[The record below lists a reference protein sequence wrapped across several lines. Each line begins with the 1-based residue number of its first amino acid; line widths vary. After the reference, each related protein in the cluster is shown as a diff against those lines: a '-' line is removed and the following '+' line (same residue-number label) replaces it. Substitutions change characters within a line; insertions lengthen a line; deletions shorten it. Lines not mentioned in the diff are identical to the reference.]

1 MTSNPR
7 ISLTAGSARRCPMRM
22 PDIWEPPV
30 PAFCSDLSA
39 LPRAVVAC
47 LGVQSLRQAAPVEVA
62 ELRERVRGHAA
73 RIEQAWYTDP
83 EGYRNDVLVCYWPD
97 EAMYHNWANGEF
109 AAWWSAPARLAGDM
123 GYWREVFSAPED
135 HRETLFSGD
144 DRPAGLAALG
154 TRLFGPVLEHG
165 YWGGARDRIPVSAS
179 HELDVERQLEPHR
192 RTSFGRRLRVQ
203 PREHVCVIRSAQD
216 STDCTGREADLYQGR
231 VYPVLMKGM
240 NYLRDHASETGCF
253 SCRFMHE
260 LEADGTASPRSFALA
275 HFVSLGHLERWAAS
289 HPTHLAIFEEF
300 LAMATELGPAMRLRL
315 WHEVYVLP
323 RGAGRF
329 EYLNCHPGTGLL
341 PFEEPVEAS

>member
-1 MTSNPR
+1 M
-7 ISLTAGSARRCPMRM
+7 
-22 PDIWEPPV
+22 

-39 LPRAVVAC
+39 LPRPVVAC
-47 LGVQSLRQAAPVEVA
+47 LGVQSQRQAAPAGIA
-62 ELRERVRGHAA
+62 ELRKQVHGHAA
-73 RIEQAWYTDP
+73 RIERAWYTDA
-83 EGYRNDVLVCYWPD
+83 EGYRNDVLVCYWSD
-97 EAMYHNWANGEF
+97 EATYLQWANGEF
-109 AAWWSAPARLAGDM
+109 AAWWSAPERLAGET
-123 GYWREVFSAPED
+123 GYWREVFSAPAD

-154 TRLFGPVLEHG
+154 TRLFGPVAEHG

-179 HELDVERQLEPHR
+179 DELDVERKLEPR
-192 RTSFGRRLRVQ
+192 RGTTLGRRLSVE
-203 PREHVCVIRSAQD
+203 PPEHVCVIRSAQD

-231 VYPVLMKGM
+231 VYPVLIKGM
-240 NYLRDHASETGCF
+240 DYLRDHPRETGCF

-260 LEADGTASPRSFALA
+260 LEADGTASPRSFAVA

-289 HPTHLAIFEEF
+289 HPMHLAIFEEF
-300 LAMATELGPAMRLRL
+300 LAMAAELGPAMRLRL

-341 PFEEPVEAS
+341 PFLESVEAS